1 MVIIKNKANTVELDF
16 NDYATV
22 FKAAKISIDK
32 GAGNRLYLSANKTY
46 IELIYSADG
55 EKVVLD
61 SGTYPIFEKED
72 SASEP
77 HIKLYRLKL
86 IFQDH
91 EKIKFDKI

>member
-32 GAGNRLYLSANKTY
+32 GSGNRLYLSANKTY

-72 SASEP
+72 SASFASMEA
-77 HIKLYRLKL
+77 LYDYLVDCMEDRTGT
-86 IFQDH
+86 I
-91 EKIKFDKI
+91 